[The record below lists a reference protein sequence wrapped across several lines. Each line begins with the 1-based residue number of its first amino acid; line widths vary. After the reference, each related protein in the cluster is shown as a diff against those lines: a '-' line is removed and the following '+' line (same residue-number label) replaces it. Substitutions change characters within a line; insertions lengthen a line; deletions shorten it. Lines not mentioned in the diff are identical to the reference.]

1 MGWLSNILGTTARF
15 FGVGPALIDADALT
29 APRTHALPDKTG
41 TIAHTSD
48 IPAVLDYLNP
58 ATATTEELIDAL
70 IAGGWMQGPAPAVPS
85 NVSPPTISG
94 ANTPGSLLTAN
105 NGTWTGSPTSYA
117 HQWQE
122 EIATVWTDISG
133 ATSDTYLAADAGRYR
148 VAEVATNAVGA
159 STPAYSA
166 AKTISEPS
174 TLPAHAV
181 RFAGDTAGAV
191 GSSKVGAGDEAWTVL
206 GLVYLEPGDRL
217 DYCTIFANLFNSGRV
232 VTLATNNAFGV
243 WPVSISNNQG
253 TTTPFST
260 DMSQGTWYL
269 VSLGGDAPAGNLG
282 QFRAT
287 YQPLSGGSLVSV
299 TVQKGEF
306 FSTPDGIGLQLAGGG
321 DLFGWP
327 DGARFNWVR
336 AYDSF
341 LTESQI
347 EALLDSGDPTG
358 ALFWWEFSDNG
369 VGGVA
374 VSDLTG
380 NGLVPTVTD
389 GTLADGPGA

>member
-1 MGWLSNILGTTARF
+1 VGWLSNLLGTSARL
-15 FGVGPALIDADALT
+15 FGIGQAVIDADAMT
-29 APRTHALPDKTG
+29 APHTHALQNKGG
-41 TIAHTSD
+41 TLAHLED
-48 IPAVLDYLNP
+48 IPAVLDYLDP
-58 ATATTEELIDAL
+58 STTTTEQLIDAL
-70 IAGGWMQGPAPAVPS
+70 IAGGWMAGPTPAVPS
-85 NVSPPTISG
+85 NTVLPAITGGSSVG
-94 ANTPGSLLTAN
+94 AVLSLS

-117 HQWQE
+117 KQWQE
-122 EIATVWTDISG
+122 DIAGTWTDIAG
-133 ATSDTYLAADAGRYR
+133 ETGDTYTTDHAGSFRG
-148 VAEVATNAVGA
+148 EVIATNAVGSSA
-159 STPAYSA
+159 PAYSA
-166 AKTISEPS
+166 AKAVTEPS
-174 TLPAHAV
+174 TLPSHAV
-181 RFAGDTAGAV
+181 RFAGDTAGAL

-206 GLVYLEPGDRL
+206 ALVYLEPGDRL
-217 DYCTIFANLFNSGRV
+217 DYCTIFANLFNSGRL

-260 DMSQGTWYL
+260 DMSQGAWYL

-347 EALLDSGDPTG
+347 EALLESGDPTG
-358 ALFWWEFSDNG
+358 ALFWWEFTDNG
-369 VGGVA
+369 SGGVA
-374 VSDLTG
+374 VADLTG